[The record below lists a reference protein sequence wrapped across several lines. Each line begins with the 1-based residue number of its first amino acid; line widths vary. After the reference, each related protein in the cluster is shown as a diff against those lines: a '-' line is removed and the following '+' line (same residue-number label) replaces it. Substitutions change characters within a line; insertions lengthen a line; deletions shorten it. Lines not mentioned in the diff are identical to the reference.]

1 MKWLETFKIALIEE
15 DIKTIDTLLKEIPE
29 FKKIED
35 MRTAYS
41 LIGEAKKK
49 FENEQKNIQ
58 IQMNK
63 MQQAK
68 KFLTLKEHESSFDE
82 VY

>member
-15 DIKTIDTLLKEIPE
+15 DINTIDTLLKEIPE

-41 LIGEAKKK
+41 LIGEAKQK
-49 FENEQKNIQ
+49 FEDEQKNIQ
-58 IQMNK
+58 LKMNK

-68 KFLTLKEHESSFDE
+68 KFLETKEREPAFDE
-82 VY
+82 AY